1 MTAPEPTRPA
11 DEHTD
16 AVALDLDPDIFDPTV
31 KRSSHPAAVIQIA
44 ARKHMATI
52 AARNVLTST
61 DPAVHAA
68 MLAAL
73 VRAGV
78 LTERFAIRDEGG
90 SVWLD
95 AHGDH
100 REAKPGGLEF
110 ADRGDAEGIVARPH
124 EEVMRRLVTPWEVS
138 PAHRQMPNSLA
149 PTECPCASCLTE
161 AGVSAWWMIVCDECG
176 NKRCPHGTDHRHDC
190 TGSNEAGQAGSRHVT
205 PWEVAP

>member
-1 MTAPEPTRPA
+1 MTAPEPTLTA

-16 AVALDLDPDIFDPTV
+16 AVAEAMHASAAPTL
-31 KRSSHPAAVIQIA
+31 QGL
-44 ARKHMATI
+44 ARAI
-52 AARNVLTST
+52 LTST

-73 VRAGV
+73 VDRGT

-124 EEVMRRLVTPWEVS
+124 EEVVR
-138 PAHRQMPNSLA
+138 
-149 PTECPCASCLTE
+149 
-161 AGVSAWWMIVCDECG
+161 
-176 NKRCPHGTDHRHDC
+176 
-190 TGSNEAGQAGSRHVT
+190 RHVT